1 MRPVRIGTRGSA
13 LALWQARAVAT
24 ALEHDAIPSE
34 LVVITTRGD
43 AKQDAPLSAIGGKG
57 VFVAEIHDALR
68 REDIDLAVH
77 SAKDMAAVSPDGLT
91 IAAVLAREDAR
102 DALVFP
108 TAQRPIPKRPI
119 VEGFS
124 PAPWKLE
131 VGSWELAHSF
141 KGAIGTDSPR
151 RVAQLRRIYPQA
163 RFESIRGNVDTRLRK
178 LDAGEADMLVLAC
191 AGLRRLGLADRI
203 SAPVAIVDCV
213 PAPGQGIIAIEV
225 RADDERSLAMA
236 RALNNREARTALAAE
251 QAVVAALGGGCQLP
265 LGVFAELR
273 GNDLALRAVAASIDG
288 SRIVHGETTGNSA
301 AAVEIGTRLAQD
313 LAARGAMELLHS

>member
-24 ALEHDAIPSE
+24 ALEQNGIPSE

-43 AKQDAPLSAIGGKG
+43 ARQDAPLAAIGGKG
-57 VFVAEIHDALR
+57 VFVAEIHDALGR
-68 REDIDLAVH
+68 DEIDLAVH
-77 SAKDMAAVSPDGLT
+77 SAKDMAAVSPRGLT
-91 IAAVLAREDAR
+91 IAAVLAREDPR

-108 TAQRPIPKRPI
+108 IRGGSPEVRRHPSGSPII
-119 VEGFS
+119 
-124 PAPWKLE
+124 
-131 VGSWELAHSF
+131 
-141 KGAIGTDSPR
+141 IGTDSPR
-151 RVAQLRRIYPQA
+151 RVAQLRRLYPHA

-203 SAPVAIVDCV
+203 SAAVAISDCV

-225 RADDERSLAMA
+225 REDDERTLTMA
-236 RALNNREARTALAAE
+236 RSLNHHPARTALAAE

-265 LGVFAELR
+265 LGAFAELR
-273 GNDLALRAVAASIDG
+273 GGELALRAVAASVDG

-313 LAARGAMELLHS
+313 LASRGAMELLHS